1 MDQKRLLAAIALSV
15 GILLLFE
22 MWNRGNAPVP
32 PPRPV
37 ATQQADVPLP
47 AVPAPATPQVAPGAA
62 PGAPQAAGPGE
73 TAVTA
78 APPAIPAQRVQV
90 ENTRVQG
97 ALTARGL
104 SLDQLTLRDYRETV
118 EPNSPNVT
126 LLAPRGRPEGY
137 FAQWG
142 WTQAD
147 GRTPVPNNDTDWTVT
162 GGPLGPNSPVTF
174 RWDNGQGQIF
184 QAVVSLDANYMFEV
198 RQSVEN
204 TSAEAVTVLPWAR
217 IRRERTPQ
225 VQGFFILHEG
235 FIAVQDG
242 RLTEMTYSTGR
253 DEGNSRRALGSAW
266 ENEAAEGWA
275 GLSDKY
281 WLTALTRLDRN
292 ERIRSAFR
300 HIPDAGVDR
309 WQVDIAPAAPQLIAP
324 GQSAGFG
331 SRLFAGA
338 KEVRLLD
345 DYRDRL
351 HIQDFDKAIDFG
363 WFYFITKPFFYAL
376 DYLFILTG
384 NFGVAILIFTLALK
398 ILFFPLANKAYKSM
412 SRMRLVAPK
421 MQEIRERYKDDP
433 QKMQA
438 EMMALYKSEKINPAS
453 GCLPILVQ
461 IPVFFA
467 LYKVLFVTIEMR
479 HAPFFGWIRDLSD
492 MDPTNAFTLFGLIP
506 WDPPLF
512 LHLPIWAILMGLT
525 MFIQQKLN
533 PQPPDPIQQKIF
545 AWLPVIFTFMLASF
559 PAGLVIYWTWNNL
572 LSIAQQ
578 WYIMRL
584 DAKAQAAKPPAQ
596 GGTGGAP
603 PAPKGGGKLA
613 GPAAAKK

>member
-22 MWNRGNAPVP
+22 MYNRGNAPVP
-32 PPRPV
+32 PPAPV
-37 ATQQADVPLP
+37 VSQQADVPLP
-47 AVPAPATPQVAPGAA
+47 ILPATPAGTAPAAGAGAPGDTSVTALPPAVPAVRVA
-62 PGAPQAAGPGE
+62 
-73 TAVTA
+73 
-78 APPAIPAQRVQV
+78 V

-97 ALTARGL
+97 SMSARGL
-104 SLDQLTLRDYRETV
+104 TLDRMILRDYRETV
-118 EPNSPNVT
+118 ERDSANVT

-142 WTQAD
+142 WTSAD
-147 GRTPVPNNDTDWTVT
+147 SRTRVPDNDTDWTVT
-162 GGPLGPNSPVTF
+162 GGPLGLNSPVTF
-174 RWDNGQGQIF
+174 RWDNGQGQLF

-198 RQSVEN
+198 RQTMQN
-204 TSAEAVTVLPWAR
+204 NAAETAVVLPWAR
-217 IRRERTPQ
+217 VRRERTPA

-242 RLTEMTYSTGR
+242 RLTEITYSDGR
-253 DEGNSRRALGSAW
+253 DQANTRRAQGSAW
-266 ENEAAEGWA
+266 ENEATEGWA

-281 WLTALTRLDRN
+281 WLTALTRLDANDRV
-292 ERIRSAFR
+292 RSAFR

-309 WQVDIAPAAPQLIAP
+309 WQVDIAPAVPQVVAA
-324 GQSAGFG
+324 GQSANFG

-351 HIQDFDKAIDFG
+351 SIQDFDKAIDFG

-376 DYLFILTG
+376 DWLYLLTG
-384 NFGVAILIFTLALK
+384 NFGVAILIFTFALK
-398 ILFFPLANKAYKSM
+398 VLFFPLANKAYKSM

-421 MQEIRERYKDDP
+421 MQEIRERYKEDP

-453 GCLPILVQ
+453 GCLPILIQ

-479 HAPFFGWIRDLSD
+479 HAPFFGWILDLSE
-492 MDPTNAFTLFGLIP
+492 MDPTNLFTLFGLLP
-506 WDPPLF
+506 WNAPLF
-512 LHLPIWAILMGLT
+512 LHLPIWAILMGIT
-525 MFIQQKLN
+525 MFAQQKLN

-578 WYIMRL
+578 WYIMQA
-584 DAKAQAAKPPAQ
+584 DAKAQAARPPAQ
-596 GGTGGAP
+596 GGTGGGTGGGGTP
-603 PAPKGGGKLA
+603 PAAKLS
-613 GPAAAKK
+613 GPPAAKK